1 MRSLRT
7 IAVAVLLVATNATNA
22 TDAKAEE
29 KESIAAATA
38 LFDEAVA
45 LMDKGKY
52 SEACPKLVKSQE
64 IAPSG
69 GTLLALGE
77 CYERTGRNASAWL
90 AFREAAARAAA
101 AGKKDAENAALER
114 ASRIA
119 ASMSRLT
126 IRVTEAATMQGVEVR
141 RDGIPLKAAEIGAA
155 SPLDPGTHVVEAV
168 APGHRTWTARVVLAS
183 SGNTEVTVPPLELVA
198 PGQENTPPPP
208 PPAPEE
214 PSSSRR
220 TIGLLVAGGGLAF
233 LGVGTAFG
241 IMAGSTNAE
250 ALDNCNTQVEPTRC
264 TQRGLDLTDDART
277 QAFLSTIFVIAGGA
291 AVVGG
296 TVLFVTAP
304 VKVAPTASTTG
315 GGLSATVRF

>member
-1 MRSLRT
+1 MRRLRA
-7 IAVAVLLVATNATNA
+7 IALAALLVSTTAH
-22 TDAKAEE
+22 AED
-29 KESIAAATA
+29 KESVAAATA
-38 LFDEAVA
+38 LFDEGVA

-52 SEACPKLVKSQE
+52 AEACPKLVKSQE

-77 CYERTGRNASAWL
+77 CYERSGRNASAWL

-101 AGKKDAENAALER
+101 AGKKDAESAALER

-126 IRVTEAATMQGVEVR
+126 IRVTDAAAMQGVEVR
-141 RDGIPLKAAEIGAA
+141 RDGIPLKTAEIGSP

-183 SGNTEVTVPPLELVA
+183 SGNTEVTVPPLELVS

-208 PPAPEE
+208 VPAASPSPEE
-214 PSSSRR
+214 PSSTQR
-220 TIGLLVAGGGLAF
+220 TVGVLVGASGLA
-233 LGVGTAFG
+233 LVGVGTVFG
-241 IMAGSTNAE
+241 VMAGSTNAE

-264 TQRGLDLTDDART
+264 NQRGIDLTDEART
-277 QAFLSTIFVIAGGA
+277 QALLSTIFLIAGGT
-291 AVVGG
+291 AVAFGS
-296 TVLFVTAP
+296 VLFLTAP
-304 VKVAPTASTTG
+304 MKVTPTASRAG
-315 GGLSATVRF
+315 AGLSAVVRF